1 MRLPAAARLMSF
13 CCILQQKYLKD
24 EDVPL
29 LIRIS
34 DEKWQRLGSRIFVRQ
49 GGERRQAVARQGRQ
63 QRGMAGMMP
72 QGMSCFSLT
81 LVLGIKKS
89 LRAYCSEGF
98 SSEKSATEDRQPDGR
113 SGRAALASW
122 LCAPRFH
129 VVCSFLCVMRFSHA
143 HPTPRSGNVKQDSS
157 LPERSPF

>member
-1 MRLPAAARLMSF
+1 MLNLAGDGA
-13 CCILQQKYLKD
+13 Q
-24 EDVPL
+24 
-29 LIRIS
+29 
-34 DEKWQRLGSRIFVRQ
+34 FVRSRCSIS
-49 GGERRQAVARQGRQ
+49 GGILRKVAKTWEQNFCQARRRTQAGCRSPRTTTTRHG
-63 QRGMAGMMP
+63 GNTP

-143 HPTPRSGNVKQDSS
+143 HCKF
-157 LPERSPF
+157 RSPSRRCTDF